1 MKRIA
6 LALAIALAGCATTMN
21 TTDWQGNTFTYIV
34 GERVTLQSNVWLNK
48 MPMVGEVG
56 VKANAALSLNA
67 LTTISSDIEVVQVL
81 FRQGEQEWHLS
92 DDQYEIRPHEENY
105 WEIAA
110 SWKGEVD
117 PSQRID
123 IAVELTDGNGSS
135 EWLVEEQVKVAEV
148 F

>member
-6 LALAIALAGCATTMN
+6 LALAIALSGCAATMN
-21 TTDWQGNTFTYIV
+21 TTDWQGSTFTYIA
-34 GERVTLQSNVWLNK
+34 GEGITLQSNVWLNK
-48 MPMVGEVG
+48 MPVVGETGIKV
-56 VKANAALSLNA
+56 NAALSLNA

-92 DDQYEIRPHEENY
+92 EEQYEIRPHEENY

-110 SWKGEVD
+110 SWKGDVD

-123 IAVELTDGNGSS
+123 IAVELTDGHGSS